1 MSDSENK
8 NAAELSAVKEFQLPR
23 YAELPNFGLY
33 LEQALKVINEAL
45 SPVISEPIT
54 KPMMNN
60 YVKNGVV
67 PAAQQKRYYRDS
79 LCYALVMGAL
89 KPVFTVEQVGEFF
102 CIQRETYPIQVA
114 YDFFCTEYENAL
126 HAAFNFTGE
135 ALPSVETMRTD
146 QTVLVRAMVLAA
158 ANTVFVTKT
167 LAR

>member
-1 MSDSENK
+1 MSETERKD
-8 NAAELSAVKEFQLPR
+8 AAGLSAVKDFSLPR

-60 YVKNGVV
+60 YVKHGVV

-102 CIQRETYPIQVA
+102 CIQRETYPIQPK
-114 YDFFCTEYENAL
+114 
-126 HAAFNFTGE
+126 
-135 ALPSVETMRTD
+135 LPLIPSIYG
-146 QTVLVRAMVLAA
+146 
-158 ANTVFVTKT
+158 
-167 LAR
+167 